1 MTPSPI
7 ARPAPVAD
15 WVDIDTLYRDP
26 YPTYERLRREGG
38 VHWVPC
44 VNRYLITSYEAVIIT
59 EHDQQTFSA
68 NERDSLQIRAM
79 GHSMLRRDD
88 PEHYHERRQWQGVF
102 KPGAVKNTWTQIFHD
117 KGREQLARFI
127 DMGPGADII
136 RDFSAPF
143 AAECLK
149 SMLGL
154 YNASAEA
161 LQRWSQTLIDATGN
175 YAEDPAVWA
184 AGKRSFDEVD
194 IALDEMLEWHLHHR
208 DHSLISLL
216 LSSPEAQMPI
226 EKIRANLK
234 MSIGGGLNEP
244 RDALG
249 VAAWA
254 MLTHPDQRLA
264 VERDPGLWSTVFDE
278 TIRWV
283 APIGLYSRQT
293 TTKTVLAGVE
303 LPEGARLGIC
313 ILSAN
318 RDESIWARADE
329 FDIHREVKPH
339 LAFSKGTHVCLGARA
354 ARAEVAEVA
363 LPLLFNHL
371 KGLDVH
377 PDREPT
383 IGGWVFR
390 GMLTLPVTWR
400 DVAPLEGGPVSVF
413 ANGSA
418 AATMEAEAT
427 PHVAIVGSGPAGCF
441 TAKEIQRRMPGA
453 RIDLVDR
460 LPVPYG
466 LLRYGVAGD
475 HQGTKAVSRQF
486 DRLFESPNVR
496 FVGNTTLGRD
506 VSFSDLR
513 TGYDAVVLA
522 SGACADRR
530 LNIPGEDLTG
540 VFGAGCITRR
550 LNGHPD
556 ETDTPTLGRRV
567 AIVGQG
573 NVAIDVLRLLSIRPL
588 DLEGSDIDDAV
599 HGALT
604 REIDTLHIIGRSS
617 ARTARFDPVMIRE
630 LGRFPNIRHRLHGV
644 DLDSV
649 VDGKDARL
657 DALRRLPG
665 VGDIGVEGAIEVEST
680 PRITVEWWFE
690 AVPERINGQAQVEGL
705 ALRFEGD
712 TVSLAADSVITAI
725 GFVPDPEDAVSKA
738 LAELPAAS
746 ETGRIEAGLY
756 LAGWLRRGARGTIP
770 DQRSDARALAS
781 VIGADIATGEV
792 TCSRSGLAP
801 HAEATDIDG
810 WRRIDHVECARPAA
824 GRVRTKLDTLE
835 ALLESARNASLVIPR
850 DVQAAG
856 GDGDSLGNLSVSI
869 LFGTESGNAELVAEE
884 LEQALNGR
892 CEVTVADLGDIEP
905 GSLDPERFYLMV
917 CSTYGDGEVPGG
929 AMDFYQALRDDAPNL
944 AGIRFACLGLG
955 DSSYAK
961 TYSRGGELLAEAL
974 MACGATRVGEF
985 GRHDASG
992 ALSASEVA
1000 LDWAEGVLALVTEAA
1015 SVPA

>member
-1 MTPSPI
+1 MNPSLN
-7 ARPAPVAD
+7 ARPAPIAD
-15 WVDIDTLYRDP
+15 WIDIKTLYEDP
-26 YPTYERLRREGG
+26 YPIYQRLRRDGG
-38 VHWVPC
+38 VHWVPS
-44 VNRYLITSYEAVIIT
+44 VNRYLITSYDAVIAT

-88 PEHYHERRQWQGVF
+88 PEHYRERRQWQDVF
-102 KPGAVKNTWTQIFHD
+102 KPNAVKNVWTQTFHD

-127 DMGPGADII
+127 DKGPGADLIW
-136 RDFSAPF
+136 DFSAPF
-143 AAECLK
+143 AAECLR

-154 YNASAEA
+154 YNASAED

-175 YAEDPAVWA
+175 YAEDPAVWV

-194 IALDEMLEWHLHHR
+194 VALDEMLEWHLHHR

-216 LSSPEAQMPI
+216 LSSPEDQMPI

-254 MLTHPDQRLA
+254 LLTHPDQRRA

-293 TTKTVLAGVE
+293 TKRTVLAGVE
-303 LPEGARLGIC
+303 LPAGARLGIC

-318 RDESIWARADE
+318 RDESVWARADE

-363 LPLLFNHL
+363 LPLLFDHL
-371 KGLDVH
+371 KGLALD
-377 PDREPT
+377 PDHAPT

-390 GMLTLPVTWR
+390 GMLSLPVTWR
-400 DVAPLEGGPVSVF
+400 DVKPLGNATRVAVG
-413 ANGSA
+413 A
-418 AATMEAEAT
+418 AAAAAEQAAT

-441 TAKEIQRRMPGA
+441 TAKEIQRRMPGVH
-453 RIDLVDR
+453 IDLIDR

-496 FVGNTTLGRD
+496 FIGNTTIGRE
-506 VSFSDLR
+506 VSFEALR
-513 TGYDAVVLA
+513 TGYDVVVLA

-530 LNIPGEDLTG
+530 LDIPGEALTG
-540 VFGAGCITRR
+540 VFGAGCVTRR

-556 ETDTPTLGRRV
+556 ETDTPILGRRV

-573 NVAIDVLRLLSIRPL
+573 NVAIDVLRLLSIQSS
-588 DLEGSDIDDAV
+588 DLEGSDIDEAV
-599 HGALT
+599 HDALT
-604 REIDTLHIIGRSS
+604 CEIDTLHVIGRSI
-617 ARTARFDPVMIRE
+617 AEKARFDPVMIRE
-630 LGRFPNIRHRLHGV
+630 LGRFTGIRHRLHGV
-644 DLDSV
+644 DLQRV
-649 VDGKDARL
+649 PEGKDARL
-657 DALRRLPG
+657 DALRALPG
-665 VGDIGVEGAIEVEST
+665 ASGSELEGE
-680 PRITVEWWFE
+680 PRMTVEWWFE
-690 AVPERINGQAQVEGL
+690 AVPECIKGQARVE
-705 ALRFEGD
+705 ALTMRFEGE

-725 GFVPDPEDAVSKA
+725 GFVPDSGNAVSGV
-738 LAELPAAS
+738 LAEQPAAS
-746 ETGRIEAGLY
+746 ESGRIEAGLY

-770 DQRSDARALAS
+770 DQRSDARALAG

-801 HAEATDIDG
+801 HIDATDIDG

-905 GSLDPERFYLMV
+905 GSLDPERFYLVV

-929 AMDFYQALRDDAPNL
+929 AMDFYQTLRDDAPNL

-961 TYSRGGELLAEAL
+961 TYSRGGELLTEAL
-974 MACGATRVGEF
+974 MACGATRIGEF

-992 ALSASEVA
+992 ALAAGEVA
-1000 LDWAEGVLALVTEAA
+1000 LEWMEGVLGVLVDEART
-1015 SVPA
+1015 PA